1 MRPAPRPPRARGSCS
16 RTVSQN
22 MTSTRAWP
30 CSWCEGQGA
39 LQPGSRASTQGFIVS
54 IHHRERFL
62 GSPRGHL
69 GRTTLRVSEQSRPPL
84 GGNILISCW
93 LCSLTAAGR
102 PSSPVCWREL
112 QLQGGWAGL
121 AGGQRKHSRRLAL
134 GGRPCGDLG
143 LQPSQ
148 TRRARGLQTPRGRGQ
163 GAAWGGEGRKGRPC
177 GVQGLRPVPL
187 A

>member
-1 MRPAPRPPRARGSCS
+1 MRPAPPPPPPPRARGSCS

-62 GSPRGHL
+62 GSPRRHL
-69 GRTTLRVSEQSRPPL
+69 GCTTLRVSEQSRPPL

-102 PSSPVCWREL
+102 PSSPVCWPEL

-121 AGGQRKHSRRLAL
+121 GWQGDREYTAGAWLSAAGLAVTRGSSHPKHAGL
-134 GGRPCGDLG
+134 GVCKLPGAQAKERPGVG
-143 LQPSQ
+143 SKE
-148 TRRARGLQTPRGRGQ
+148 RAGPAGCR
-163 GAAWGGEGRKGRPC
+163 
-177 GVQGLRPVPL
+177 V
-187 A
+187 